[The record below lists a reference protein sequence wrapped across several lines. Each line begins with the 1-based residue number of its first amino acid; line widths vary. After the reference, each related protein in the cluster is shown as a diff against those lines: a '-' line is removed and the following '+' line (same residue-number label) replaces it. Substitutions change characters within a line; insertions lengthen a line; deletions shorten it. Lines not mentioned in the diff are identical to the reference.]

1 MPEDTILGIDP
12 GYDRMGYGV
21 IKHVKGEWKL
31 LGYGCVQTSKDQTMS
46 ERLLEISNDLQ
57 SIITKYKPIAVGV
70 EDLFFSKNV
79 KTAIKVAEARGVI
92 LCSAQKNKLEIFE
105 FTPLQIKQQI
115 AGNGRADK
123 TQVQILSAMMLGLKD
138 KLKQDDAADA
148 VAVAI
153 CAGQKYLNEQKIK

>member
-1 MPEDTILGIDP
+1 MSKEIILGIDP
-12 GYDRMGYGV
+12 GYDRMGYG
-21 IKHVKGEWKL
+21 IIQYEKGNWKL
-31 LGYGCVQTSKDQTMS
+31 LGYGCAKTSKDQTMS
-46 ERLLEISNDLQ
+46 ERLFEINNDLE
-57 SIITKYKPIAVGV
+57 SIIKKYKPVAVGI

-79 KTAIKVAEARGVI
+79 KTGIKVAQARGVI
-92 LCSAQKNKLEIFE
+92 LCTSQKNKLKIFE

-123 TQVQILSAMMLGLKD
+123 TQVQILSAMMLGLKN

-153 CAGQKYLNEQKIK
+153 CAGQKYLKEQKIK